1 MSDFFEINNNPKIG
15 NGPPSVLVVDDSS
28 TVRSVV
34 SLQLNNLGCR
44 VYQAGDGIEAQEVLK
59 EVRIHLAFI
68 DLHMPRM
75 DGHQLMTY
83 IRDEY
88 PWFAWSRLQ
97 PVPQMTD
104 AMDTLSAGAMGF
116 MQKPVRAEHLQ
127 RYLRWPA
134 GKPISGCNSSNNLV
148 ADAQAAKGSCYD

>member
-1 MSDFFEINNNPKIG
+1 MSGFFETNNNPKIG
-15 NGPPSVLVVDDSS
+15 NGPPAVLVVDDSS

-34 SLQLNNLGCR
+34 SLQLNNLGCQ

-83 IRDEY
+83 IRDAY
-88 PWFAWSRLQ
+88 PLIRMVAITASTS
-97 PVPQMTD
+97 MTD

-116 MQKPVRAEHLQ
+116 VRKPVKAEDLK
-127 RYLRWPA
+127 RYLHLSCWEV
-134 GKPISGCNSSNNLV
+134 NLWLQQLQQLG
-148 ADAQAAKGSCYD
+148 ADARAAKGHA